1 MQLTLCCLIYRTM
14 YSVFHTSTSHFPL
27 PPSPLPS
34 PPLPLSSPLSPPNLP
49 SNTAVHTTLKDL
61 LPATSYFRFNPQL
74 SEDFLIDE
82 SRPDRL
88 DKMIEDAES
97 YVEGHRDE
105 LQWAATCL
113 LAPKTPKQKAQE
125 WANSQW
131 NKLLTRTRHLTFR

>member
-1 MQLTLCCLIYRTM
+1 MNRFTSYPIYLLPF
-14 YSVFHTSTSHFPL
+14 SSFSPIFP
-27 PPSPLPS
+27 PVI
-34 PPLPLSSPLSPPNLP
+34 LPLLT
-49 SNTAVHTTLKDL
+49 TAVHTILKDL
-61 LPATSYFRFNPQL
+61 LPSPGYFRFNPQL

-82 SRPDRL
+82 SRPARL
-88 DKMIEDAES
+88 NKMMEDAKR
-97 YVEGHRDE
+97 YVEAHGDE